1 MKLKLTGFA
10 FLCSAALMTGCGA
23 IKDKANQVAN
33 DINLPG
39 HWLMVKSENGGTVEK
54 ALENESM
61 VLTFKDSKAAFSPT
75 DTLKGRAVFAL
86 LSRCTAG
93 PRPYRTEKHLIV
105 FEAVAGCEEK
115 RVSVERLDDATFKF
129 LDPSDSKTMRTLVRI
144 DEAKY
149 QALITPGDRKP

>member
-10 FLCSAALMTGCGA
+10 FLCAAALMTGCGA
-23 IKDKANQVAN
+23 IKDKANEVNN

-39 HWLMVKSENGGTVEK
+39 HWLMVQSAGGNF
-54 ALENESM
+54 LENETVVM
-61 VLTFKDSKAAFSPT
+61 TFKDSKAAFSPT
-75 DTLKGRAVFAL
+75 DTLKGRAAFAL

-93 PRPYRTEKHLIV
+93 PRPYRTEKHIIV

-149 QALITPGDRKP
+149 NALVKAEDRKP